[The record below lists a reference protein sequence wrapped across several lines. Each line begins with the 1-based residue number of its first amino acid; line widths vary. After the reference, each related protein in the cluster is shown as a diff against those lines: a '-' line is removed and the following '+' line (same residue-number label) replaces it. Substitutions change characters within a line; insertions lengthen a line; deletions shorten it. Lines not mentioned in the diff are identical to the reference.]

1 MINLCNC
8 ENSEFCDP
16 EDDNIITGDLRLVKN
31 EKLKKLFTKGLNFR
45 LFLNPYRPVDF
56 RKLNQIKIN

>member
-1 MINLCNC
+1 MINPCNC

-16 EDDNIITGDLRLVKN
+16 EDDIITGDLRLVKN
-31 EKLKKLFTKGLNFR
+31 EKLKKLFTKGPNFR

-56 RKLNQIKIN
+56 RKLNQNKN